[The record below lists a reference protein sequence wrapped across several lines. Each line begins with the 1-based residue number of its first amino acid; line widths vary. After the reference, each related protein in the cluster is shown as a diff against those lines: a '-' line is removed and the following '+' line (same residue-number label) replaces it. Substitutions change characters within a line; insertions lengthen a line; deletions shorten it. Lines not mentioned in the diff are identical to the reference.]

1 MGLLAL
7 AGAVSGMGQGLQQGL
22 SQVNQG
28 VIASGLAQEADKRAR
43 ERDAEAYQRQR
54 WNIEDERRYSDQLR
68 AKLFEEKR
76 EQEGILEKDR
86 LAREEGNV
94 EQKARIADKTYEA
107 GKGLKDK
114 EAQDLT
120 RREKDKARDLAGDPT
135 YTQDVQKLADAKES
149 RSQRIEGDIKERALA
164 DTKNLAVLRDKVVA
178 AAESGDHDAL
188 VKANRAYLAFSGKLM
203 ESEKLDQAAA
213 TALMRDTREQI
224 RYLQVAM
231 KDLVPGSP
239 EYEAAKLTMADLQ
252 QMNQAAQARIAG
264 TSGVTLPKTAQTGG
278 VQIKDPFAG
287 KVPGM
292 KPKETPDSTV
302 AKTKP
307 SNVVRERNEQIA
319 SVESALAE
327 AKRSNPQVVPQLQAK
342 LDNLKG
348 TKTPTAQP
356 DTMVAREQPAKPPT
370 RTAEVGYTNEE
381 DFGGT
386 QPKSLIAAAQTEK
399 PTPQAETAK
408 PATEVPRESTDPDAN
423 VMRLLQGHE
432 GFKGKPYKDTTG
444 NTTLGY
450 GHNLDAKPLTKKQAE
465 ALMKD
470 DIADARA
477 QAAKLPYYETLDP
490 TRKDAVTAL
499 AYNLGPKGLAGFKKF
514 HAAMASGD
522 YQTAANELLNST
534 WAKQVGSQR
543 AAEMAYLI
551 LHGRAK

>member
-28 VIASGLAQEADKRAR
+28 LIASGLAQEADKRAR

-76 EQEGILEKDR
+76 NQEATLEEDR
-86 LAREEGNV
+86 LTREEKQVGR
-94 EQKARIADKTYEA
+94 KAALAKTTYEA
-107 GKGLKDK
+107 GR
-114 EAQDLT
+114 DLEDTKATDVT

-149 RSQRIEGDIKERALA
+149 KSQRIEGDIKLQALA
-164 DTKNLAVLRDKVVA
+164 DTKKLATLRDKVVE

-188 VKANRAYLAFSGKLM
+188 VKQNRAYLAMAGKLM
-203 ESEKLDQAAA
+203 ESEKLDQTAA

-224 RYLQVAM
+224 RYWQVAM
-231 KDLVPGSP
+231 KDMVPGSP
-239 EYEAAKLTMADLQ
+239 EYESAKLTMADLQ
-252 QMNQAAQARIAG
+252 QMNQAAQARLAS
-264 TSGVTLPKTAQTGG
+264 TSGVTLPKTAQPGG
-278 VQIKDPFAG
+278 MQIKDPFAG

-292 KPKETPDSTV
+292 KPKD
-302 AKTKP
+302 KP
-307 SNVVRERNEQIA
+307 ESLIAQSKPTNVVRERNEQVA
-319 SVESALAE
+319 SVEAAIAE
-327 AKRSNPQVVPQLQAK
+327 AKRSNPQAVPQLQAK
-342 LDNLKG
+342 LDELKG
-348 TKTPTAQP
+348 TKTPTAP
-356 DTMVAREQPAKPPT
+356 PEMMVAGDAPAKPKSMPD
-370 RTAEVGYTNEE
+370 VGYTNEE
-381 DFGGT
+381 DFGGSS
-386 QPKSLIAAAQTEK
+386 QPKSLIAAAQSEQPK
-399 PTPQAETAK
+399 PSMD
-408 PATEVPRESTDPDAN
+408 VPRAQASTDPDAN

-432 GFKGKPYKDTTG
+432 GFKGTPYKDTTG

-465 ALMKD
+465 TLMKD

-477 QAAKLPYYETLDP
+477 QAAQLPYYETLDP

-514 HAAMASGD
+514 HEAMAAKD
-522 YQTAANELLNST
+522 YQTAANELREST